1 MYLKGADSMHMS
13 GLNGISQF
21 SSPIHDW
28 AWETVLSLCRAWLIV
43 LSIESLS
50 MSGWG

>member
-1 MYLKGADSMHMS
+1 VYLKGADSMDVS
-13 GLNGISQF
+13 GLGISQF

-50 MSGWG
+50 MSGCG